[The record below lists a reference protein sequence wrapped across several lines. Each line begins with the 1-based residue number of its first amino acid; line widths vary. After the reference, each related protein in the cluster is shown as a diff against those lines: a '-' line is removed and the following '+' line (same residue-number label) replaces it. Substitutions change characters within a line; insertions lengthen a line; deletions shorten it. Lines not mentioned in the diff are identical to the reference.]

1 MANKYIGHA
10 FFTLKKM
17 AACEN
22 FTLLKALQY
31 AFFTRHVCIMHVEN
45 EPMLNIGK
53 RAFRMLVKSYPW
65 KHKRV
70 DIMFLI
76 RHTLYLAENKQ
87 VTGGKNHGFKTGWIH
102 KISSHIYVLYAQYCA
117 PISHLPA
124 LFRAYI
130 PFIKQGSY
138 GYV

>member
-53 RAFRMLVKSYPW
+53 RALSILSGNNTRSVFFMKSGPSGVRGPSIRQYDGFGDTFD
-65 KHKRV
+65 V
-70 DIMFLI
+70 DSLN
-76 RHTLYLAENKQ
+76 T
-87 VTGGKNHGFKTGWIH
+87 HGD
-102 KISSHIYVLYAQYCA
+102 VLEQKE
-117 PISHLPA
+117 
-124 LFRAYI
+124 RE
-130 PFIKQGSY
+130 
-138 GYV
+138 